1 MADTTNKDA
10 EAPVKKRSGLLKWLI
25 LFVLLVAMGVG
36 GFFAY
41 EHFFATNPA
50 GDSADQNG
58 VADGNGTASAPAS
71 SEGGSQ
77 PQLFSMPPFVVNLAD
92 PLGRRYL
99 KLSLEIEVKNK
110 SVLEKTE
117 KAMPRIKD
125 ALLLLLSSKSY
136 SDLASMEN
144 KIALKNEIISRLG
157 QIVGNGNV
165 SNVYFTEFIVQ

>member
-1 MADTTNKDA
+1 MANTTNKDA
-10 EAPVKKRSGLLKWLI
+10 EVPVKKRAGFLKWLL
-25 LFVLLVAMGVG
+25 LFLLLLVLGAG

-41 EHFFATNPA
+41 QHFVVGKPA
-50 GDSADQNG
+50 GEPTDQST
-58 VADGNGTASAPAS
+58 VADGDETASS
-71 SEGGSQ
+71 QTSEGAGSQ

-99 KLSLEIEVKNK
+99 KLSLEIEVKNQA
-110 SVLEKTE
+110 VLEKTE

-157 QIVGNGNV
+157 QIVGNGDV

>member
-1 MADTTNKDA
+1 MINKEV
-10 EAPVKKRSGLLKWLI
+10 EAPVKKKSGLLKWLI
-25 LFVLLVAMGVG
+25 LLLLLLGVGAG

-41 EHFFATNPA
+41 QHFVGMPVGNPA
-50 GDSADQNG
+50 DQSA
-58 VADGNGTASAPAS
+58 VPDGSDPAS
-71 SEGGSQ
+71 TQAPEEVGSQ

-165 SNVYFTEFIVQ
+165 SNVYFTEFIIQ

>member
-1 MADTTNKDA
+1 
-10 EAPVKKRSGLLKWLI
+10 
-25 LFVLLVAMGVG
+25 
-36 GFFAY
+36 
-41 EHFFATNPA
+41 
-50 GDSADQNG
+50 
-58 VADGNGTASAPAS
+58 
-71 SEGGSQ
+71 
-77 PQLFSMPPFVVNLAD
+77 MPPFVVNLAD